1 MTESSREDR
10 EFYAAYIRANSGH
23 YPHEHPVRMPNG
35 VMDYLENG
43 TDPVTLA
50 EAECAAAA
58 GDPDSYERA
67 KAWHEDPNRPSSV
80 RITGRSPLA
89 VLAEWM
95 GEED

>member
-1 MTESSREDR
+1 MTTPET
-10 EFYAAYIRANSGH
+10 Y
-23 YPHEHPVRMPNG
+23 PVRMPNG

-58 GDPDSYERA
+58 GGPTYEQV
-67 KAWHEDPNRPSSV
+67 KARHEDPNRPSSV